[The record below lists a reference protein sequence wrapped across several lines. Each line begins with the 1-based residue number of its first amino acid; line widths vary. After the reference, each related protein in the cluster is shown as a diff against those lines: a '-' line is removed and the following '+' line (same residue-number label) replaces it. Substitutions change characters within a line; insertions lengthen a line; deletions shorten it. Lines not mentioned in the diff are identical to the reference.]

1 MDALE
6 NLDVW
11 KRACRL
17 SVRLYQTLA
26 DCREYSFKDQ
36 ITRAALSVPS
46 NIAEGYERE
55 TDRTRVQ
62 FFKIA
67 KGSCGELRT
76 QLMIGRVAGFID
88 TDTGKEM
95 EEEVREISRMIWG
108 LIRHYQDKE
117 DLVTRPS

>member
-1 MDALE
+1 
-6 NLDVW
+6 
-11 KRACRL
+11 L